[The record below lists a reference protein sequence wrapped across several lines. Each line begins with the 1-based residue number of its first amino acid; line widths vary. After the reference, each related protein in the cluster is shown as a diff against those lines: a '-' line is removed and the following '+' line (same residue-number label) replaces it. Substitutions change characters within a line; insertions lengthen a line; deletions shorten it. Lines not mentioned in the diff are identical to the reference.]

1 MMTPSNG
8 NMTVFRKW
16 TAMLRIPNLAIIVL
30 TQYLL
35 GYGIIRPYFLEQG
48 SDMPLGHLNFFV
60 LVLTTL
66 LIAAGGY
73 IINDHF
79 DVNTDRRN
87 KPGKNM
93 LDGLISVRMA
103 LRVYY
108 IINGIAILLGF
119 YLAWQTGSYQL
130 GLIFPA
136 ITGLLWFYSS
146 RYQRMPFWGN
156 FIVSLLSATVIL
168 FPWLFNFMSLLRDG
182 DEFVKIMGQ
191 LADINSYIWAFAFFA
206 FLVSMF
212 REVIKDIQDV
222 SGDSAMGYRTIPVIW
237 GVNVSRG
244 IAAALVVITM
254 VCLALAQWYLYA
266 SAKILPFWYL
276 LVAVQTILIY
286 LLYLIAIKKDPEDYG
301 FLGQT
306 SKIIMLAGILSI
318 ELIYISH

>member
-1 MMTPSNG
+1 
-8 NMTVFRKW
+8 
-16 TAMLRIPNLAIIVL
+16 MLRIPNLTIIVL

-35 GYGIIRPYFLEQG
+35 GYGIIRPYFLMQQA
-48 SDMPLGHLNFFV
+48 DMPLSHLDFFS

-93 LDGLISVRMA
+93 LDGLISVRLA

-108 IINGIAILLGF
+108 IINGVAIITGF
-119 YLAWQTGSYQL
+119 YLAWKAGSFQL
-130 GLIFPA
+130 GLVFPA
-136 ITGLLWFYSS
+136 IIGLLWFYSS

-156 FIVSLLSATVIL
+156 MIISLLSATVVL
-168 FPWLFNFMSLLRDG
+168 LPWLFTFTVLMRDG
-182 DEFVKIMGQ
+182 DEFVKLMGQ
-191 LADINSYIWAFAFFA
+191 LAYINSYVWAYALFA
-206 FLVSMF
+206 FLVSLF
-212 REVIKDIQDV
+212 REIIKDIQDV
-222 SGDSAMGYRTIPVIW
+222 SGDTAMGYRTIPVIW

-244 IAAALVVITM
+244 IAATLVLITM
-254 VCLALAQWYLYA
+254 ICLALAQWYLYA
-266 SAKILPFWYL
+266 SGKILPFWYL
-276 LVAVQTILIY
+276 LVAVQTILLY

-301 FLGQT
+301 FLGTT

-318 ELIYISH
+318 ELIYISF

>member
-1 MMTPSNG
+1 MTPSNG
-8 NMTVFRKW
+8 NMSAFRKW
-16 TAMLRIPNLAIIVL
+16 TAMLRVPNLAIIVL
-30 TQYLL
+30 TQYLIA
-35 GYGIIRPYFLEQG
+35 YGIIRPYFLAQHA
-48 SDMPLGHLNFFV
+48 DMPLGHLDFLA

-93 LDGLISVRMA
+93 LDGLISVRLA

-108 IINGIAILLGF
+108 IINGIAILSGF
-119 YLAWQTGSYQL
+119 YLAWKTGSFQL

-136 ITGLLWFYSS
+136 IIGLLWFYSS
-146 RYQRMPFWGN
+146 RYQRMPLWGN
-156 FIVSLLSATVIL
+156 IIVSLLSATVIL
-168 FPWLFNFMSLLRDG
+168 LPWLFNFTVLLRDG

-191 LADINSYIWAFAFFA
+191 LSVINRYVWAYALFAL
-206 FLVSMF
+206 LVSLF

-222 SGDSAMGYRTIPVIW
+222 TGDTAMGYRTIPVIW

-244 IAAALVVITM
+244 IASALVIITVI
-254 VCLALAQWYLYA
+254 CLALAQWYLYA
-266 SAKILPFWYL
+266 SGKILPFWYL
-276 LVAVQTILIY
+276 LVAVQTILLY
-286 LLYLIAIKKDPEDYG
+286 LLYLIAIKKDPRDYG
-301 FLGQT
+301 FLGLT